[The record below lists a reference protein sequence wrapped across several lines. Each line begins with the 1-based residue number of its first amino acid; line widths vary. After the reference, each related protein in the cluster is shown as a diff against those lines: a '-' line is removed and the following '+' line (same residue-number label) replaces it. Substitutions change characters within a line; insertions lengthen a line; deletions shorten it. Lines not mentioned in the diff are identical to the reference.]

1 MSALHLTVRLATR
14 LLEAAIALVVV
25 CYLLLGASLLTLR
38 YAVLPNAQQFVPW
51 LEQASSRALG
61 LPVHIGSVQSR
72 WQGLLPTLTLR
83 DLVIDDAHHRPALR
97 LASVQALPSWKSL
110 PRMQLSFEQ
119 LAIRGADL
127 HITREDADHLD
138 IGGIRIDLRAPAGSA
153 GQRFADWLFSQD
165 QVLVQDSDIT
175 WVDKTHDAL
184 PLQLRH
190 VQLDLRN
197 TLLRHR
203 AALQAQAPGAP
214 GKLLQLRADMHQP
227 WFDRH
232 PGNFAEWH
240 GQLWADLPRVDLDQL
255 SHWVQLPAQ
264 LGGGSGALRAWLQ
277 VGRDYTPQSLTVVAA
292 LGEVVAQLDP
302 ALPPLQLRSLS
313 GRLQWRRLTHGWQLD
328 LAGLRVADSDGL
340 LLAPPQLQW
349 SQQQAPGA
357 PQRGSLSVGPFDLHA
372 LDAFAQRVPL
382 PAVWRARLLALQ
394 PHGHVDHV
402 SLNWQ
407 GSWGGAQ
414 SLPARYS
421 LQASF
426 SGLGWNSPAPPPH
439 ATQAAADALRQ
450 ASLPS
455 ELPGID
461 GLDLTLDANQ
471 DGGNARLRMGSGSV
485 ALPTLFE
492 DPRLPV
498 QALDARL
505 SWSRGGNGQ
514 WDVQGSRIQLDTPDA
529 SGTLNLHYT
538 TQAAGPGLL
547 DLDAHLTRADARA
560 VPRYLPLTLD
570 HATRDY
576 LRSAIAG
583 GSSNDVRFVVRGPLA
598 RFPFEQAGSGVFRVD
613 ARIRDGVF
621 NAVPRQLLPKGRQAA
636 SADVAANAV
645 WPEFRDIDGSVTFTS
660 RGISARGITARVGS
674 ASLQG
679 VQLQLADYQHPV
691 LEARGE
697 VRAQAGEALR
707 YLRHSP
713 LDAAL
718 SHALTRS
725 SASGPLRL
733 DLALS
738 LPLQHL
744 ADTRVRGQLQL
755 LGDHVE
761 YLPALPPLDGVR
773 GQVDFT
779 QQGFR
784 MNLDAD
790 GFAGAALQLRGGLA
804 PGKGLSLQ
812 AQGRAAMASL
822 RDLPQMRAWRPLLG
836 RLHGSSAFTVSVDA
850 APGQPNPRV
859 EFRSRLDGLGIDLPP
874 PLGKA
879 AQASEALRVS
889 VDAAGAPAEHWQF
902 DLGGDLR
909 AQGTLL
915 DDGNGSAPRW
925 QQAGI
930 ALGPQAALAHPDSG
944 VQANVDLPVL
954 DVDAWRQALAGPA
967 TDSAQGSSPTAWM
980 PALLSLRVAHLTVA
994 DRRFDDVVLGA
1005 TRTGSTWQAN
1015 LHSSQLDGSVT
1026 WRMGAGDA
1034 PGSVSARLSHLELPQ
1049 SADSDVERLL
1059 DEQPRSLPA
1068 IDLQAR
1074 NVVIHGHQFDSL
1086 QLRAENRGRGSARQW
1101 QLDNVRLSSGDA
1113 VLTAIGNW
1121 SPTASGAAA
1130 PHRMSLGFR
1139 LDVENAGSLLA
1150 RLGKPGLLKGGK
1162 GVMEGTVS
1170 WLGSPLSL
1178 NYPTLSGQF
1187 SLNLGK
1193 GQFLKA
1199 DQGISKLLGVL
1210 SLQSLPQRL
1219 MFNFRD
1225 IFSQG
1230 FAFDKV
1236 GADVQLQ
1243 NGVATTN
1250 NFRMTG
1256 LSATVFIDGSADLAR
1271 ETQDLYVVVVPDINA
1286 GTASLAYALINP
1298 AIGLGTFIAQLIAR
1312 EPLMKALTYGYHI
1325 TGSWTHPDVRTQREP
1340 HAPQGTASAPAS

>member
-83 DLVIDDAHHRPALR
+83 DLVIDDAHDRPALR

-138 IGGIRIDLRAPAGSA
+138 IGGIRIDLRATAGGA

-184 PLQLRH
+184 PLHLRH

-203 AALQAQAPGAP
+203 AALQAQAPGAG

-255 SHWVQLPAQ
+255 SHWVKLPAQ

-277 VGRDYTPQSLTVVAA
+277 VGRDYKPQSLTVVAA
-292 LGEVVAQLDP
+292 LGELVAQLDP

-328 LAGLRVADSDGL
+328 LAGLRVTDSDGL

-357 PQRGSLSVGPFDLHA
+357 PQRGSLSVGPFDLQA
-372 LDAFAQRVPL
+372 LDAFARHVPL

-407 GSWGGAQ
+407 GAWGGAQ
-414 SLPARYS
+414 ALPARYS

-439 ATQAAADALRQ
+439 TTQAAADALRQ
-450 ASLPS
+450 AGLPS

-514 WDVQGSRIQLDTPDA
+514 WDLQGSRIQLDTPDA
-529 SGTLNLHYT
+529 SGTVNLHYT
-538 TQAAGPGLL
+538 TQADGPGLL

-583 GSSNDVRFVVRGPLA
+583 GSSSDVRFVVRGPLA
-598 RFPFEQAGSGVFRVD
+598 RFPFEQPGSGVFRVD

-621 NAVPRQLLPKGRQAA
+621 NAVPRQLLPKGRQAT

-679 VQLQLADYQHPV
+679 VQLQLADYRRPV

-718 SHALTRS
+718 AHALTRS

-733 DLALS
+733 DLALT

-744 ADTRVRGQLQL
+744 ADARVRGRLQF

-784 MNLDAD
+784 MSLDAD
-790 GFAGAALQLRGGLA
+790 AFAGAALQLRGGLA

-812 AQGRAAMASL
+812 AQGQAAMASL
-822 RDLPQMRAWRPLLG
+822 RELPQMRAWRPLLA

-850 APGQPNPRV
+850 APGQANPRV
-859 EFRSRLDGLGIDLPP
+859 ELRSRLDGLGIDLPP

-889 VDAAGAPAEHWQF
+889 VDSAGAPAEQWQL

-925 QQAGI
+925 QQAAI

-954 DVDAWRQALAGPA
+954 DVDAWRQALASPSAG
-967 TDSAQGSSPTAWM
+967 SAQGSSPNSWM
-980 PALLSLRVAHLTVA
+980 PGLLSLRVAHLTVA
-994 DRRFDDVVLGA
+994 NRRFDDVVLGA

-1034 PGSVSARLSHLELPQ
+1034 PGSVSARLSHMELPQ

-1074 NVVIHGHQFDSL
+1074 NVVIHGHHFDSL
-1086 QLRAENRGRGSARQW
+1086 QLRADNRGRGSARQW

-1139 LDVENAGSLLA
+1139 LDIANAGSLLA

-1187 SLNLGK
+1187 NLNLGQ

-1325 TGSWTHPDVRTQREP
+1325 TGTWTQPEVRSQREP
-1340 HAPQGTASAPAS
+1340 QAPRGQASAPAP